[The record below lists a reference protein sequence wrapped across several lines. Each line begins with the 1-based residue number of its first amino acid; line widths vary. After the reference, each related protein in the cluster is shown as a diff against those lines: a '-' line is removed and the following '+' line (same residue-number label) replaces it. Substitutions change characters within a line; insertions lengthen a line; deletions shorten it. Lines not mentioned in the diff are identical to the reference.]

1 MRSLFSKFLLTTLFI
16 MIISSLIGFLFA
28 NTFYQTNLK
37 PENDTKNTEIA
48 IRIAQYAESQGNLED
63 YLEHTASTG
72 YQLFLVDQQG
82 KKRFFGGTFNEK
94 NLSPEAVEKV
104 LDGDIYHGMK
114 EFPKATFVTG
124 FFANELKNS
133 VGVPLSYNDTQYALF
148 MRPNIKLLFNEIH
161 ILLGWMVVATVI
173 LSLFAVLI
181 WAVMI
186 IHPIR
191 KLSQATNKVGEEGFT
206 VQLDIQRKDEIGQ
219 LTQNFNEMISRL
231 GELDKLR
238 KSFVS
243 NVSHDIQTPLLNI
256 QGYSRLLESDT
267 LTEKEKSSYLNVIQ
281 DETKR
286 MSILTKQLLT
296 LSSLDPKENNLS
308 RETVELSGQFRSL
321 LQRYYWL
328 FNEENLSLTYSL
340 DDVKVKGNTD
350 LLYTVWENLLTNAI
364 KYNKPGGS
372 IQISLEDAHEQIE
385 ITFRDSGI
393 GLGPSEK
400 EQIFDRFYRA
410 DLARTRT
417 KQGTGLGLSI
427 VKEIVELHGGHISV
441 DSQMNKGTTFK
452 VVLPYS

>member
-1 MRSLFSKFLLTTLFI
+1 MKSLYSKFLLTTLFI

-28 NTFYQTNLK
+28 NTLYQTNLK

-48 IRIAQYAESQGNLED
+48 TRIAEYAESQESLERF
-63 YLEHTASTG
+63 LEHTSSTG
-72 YQLFLVDQQG
+72 YQLFLVNGQG
-82 KKRFFGGTFNEK
+82 EKRFFGGTFNEE
-94 NLSPEAVEKV
+94 NLSHEEVKKV
-104 LDGDIYHGMK
+104 LNGDIYHGMK

-133 VGVPLSYNDTQYALF
+133 VGVPLSYNGNQYALF

-161 ILLGWMVVATVI
+161 ILLGWMAVATVI
-173 LSLFAVLI
+173 LSLIAVLI

-191 KLSQATNKVGEEGFT
+191 KLSHATNIVGEEGFN
-206 VQLDIQRKDEIGQ
+206 VQLDIHRKDEIGQ

-231 GELDKLR
+231 GKLDKLR

-256 QGYSRLLESDT
+256 QGYSRLLENDA
-267 LTEKEKSSYLNVIQ
+267 LTEKEKRSYLNVIQ

-296 LSSLDPKENNLS
+296 LSSLDPKENTLS
-308 RETVELSGQFRSL
+308 KERVELSGQFSSL

-328 FNEENLSLTYSL
+328 INEENLSLTYSL
-340 DDVKVKGNTD
+340 DDVTVKGNAD

-364 KYNKPGGS
+364 KYNKPGGA
-372 IQISLEDAHEQIE
+372 IQISLENAHEQIE
-385 ITFRDSGI
+385 ITFRDTGI
-393 GLGPSEK
+393 GLGQSEK

-427 VKEIVELHGGHISV
+427 VKQIVELHGGHINV
-441 DSQMNKGTTFK
+441 DSQKNKGTTFK